1 MAGLHNLS
9 NATGA
14 LAACRMEGL
23 PFDQLVEG
31 LVGLKAP
38 RRRFDL
44 RGTWKGRHI
53 VDDYAHH
60 PSEVKATLDMAR
72 LMVRS
77 GRSPLPTAPER
88 LLAVFQPHRYSRTQK
103 FLDGFAQALENCD
116 LLLLAPIYSAG
127 EQPLQGICS
136 NALADRVRS
145 LKPDL
150 EIAVADN
157 LDQLTDLVIQH
168 SRENDLVLAMGAGD
182 VNGLWSRLTS

>member
-1 MAGLHNLS
+1 
-9 NATGA
+9 
-14 LAACRMEGL
+14 
-23 PFDQLVEG
+23 
-31 LVGLKAP
+31 
-38 RRRFDL
+38 
-44 RGTWKGRHI
+44 
-53 VDDYAHH
+53 
-60 PSEVKATLDMAR
+60 MAR

-77 GRSPLPTAPER
+77 GRSPLPTAPQR
-88 LLAVFQPHRYSRTQK
+88 LLAVFQPHRYSRTQQ
-103 FLDGFAQALENCD
+103 FLDGFAQALQNCD
-116 LLLLAPIYSAG
+116 LLLLAPVYSAG

-157 LDQLTDLVIQH
+157 LDQLTELVIQH